1 MDSQLFSISRQGGP
15 LHVSLSTKSFEFG
28 IEEEDGVKKPRRK
41 SSVVETL
48 QDTSYHW
55 EEWKPVY
62 REEALSR
69 INIPGTAHDV
79 TGKANVLI
87 NWSPTPLKAI
97 KYV

>member
-1 MDSQLFSISRQGGP
+1 MDSQLYSISGQGGP

-48 QDTSYHW
+48 QDTSYQW

-62 REEALSR
+62 REETSSR
-69 INIPGTAHDV
+69 INIPGTPV
-79 TGKANVLI
+79 CYK
-87 NWSPTPLKAI
+87 P
-97 KYV
+97 